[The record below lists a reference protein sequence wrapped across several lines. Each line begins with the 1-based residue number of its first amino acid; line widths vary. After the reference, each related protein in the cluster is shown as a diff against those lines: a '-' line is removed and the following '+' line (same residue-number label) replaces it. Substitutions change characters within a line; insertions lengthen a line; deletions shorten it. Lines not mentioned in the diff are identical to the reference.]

1 MEMKQCCENGLFLV
15 FPMAEAATAQFLL
28 SAIVSV

>member
-15 FPMAEAATAQFLL
+15 FPMAEAATAPFLL